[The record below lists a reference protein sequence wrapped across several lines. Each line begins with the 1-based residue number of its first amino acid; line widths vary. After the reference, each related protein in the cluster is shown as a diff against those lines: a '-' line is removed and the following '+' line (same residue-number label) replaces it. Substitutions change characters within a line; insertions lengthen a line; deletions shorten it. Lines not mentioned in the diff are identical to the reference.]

1 MKKRY
6 LFSLVALSVANA
18 CQAASYPTPLGP
30 SQTDFGG
37 AGLLQTPTARM
48 AKEGEFSF
56 NYRDN
61 DQYRFYSISVQ
72 PMPWL
77 ETTVRYTDVRT
88 RKYSNDPS
96 FSGDQ
101 TYKDKSFD
109 VKLRLWEEGYWLPEM
124 SVGMRDIGGTGLFD
138 GEYLVATKAW
148 GPFDFTLGM
157 GWGYLGNSGDVRN
170 PFCDASDRFCTRNNE
185 HAATGGTVDL
195 GDSFRGPAAI
205 FGGVEYQTPWQ
216 PLRLKLEYEGNDYQ
230 GDFAGKLK
238 QDSKFNFGAVY
249 RVTNWADV
257 NMSYERGNTFMAGFT
272 LRTNFNELKP
282 YYAEQSM
289 PVYQPVPQGSEL
301 QQDVVANQLSEL
313 EDKAGFTAPKI
324 QVKDNTLYMTGTQ
337 SKYRYSE
344 DGVERANI
352 ILMNHLPEG
361 VDTLAVTETRYNL
374 PQVTTKT
381 DVSSL
386 RSQLEGYPLGHEQTL
401 QQKRLE
407 PLLPENTDQ
416 GYYIEDDRLS
426 FSLSPTLTQSVGG
439 AESFYMYQIGLLGSA
454 NLWVTD
460 HLLTSGGVF
469 VNLANNYGRFNYT
482 APPPDSQLPRVRTHI
497 REYVGNDVYLND
509 LQANYFQSFGDG
521 IYGQVYG
528 GYLESMFGG
537 VGAEML
543 YRPLDTDWA
552 VGVNANWVKQRD
564 WDDMMRFADYDAVT
578 GHITGYWKP
587 PFADDV
593 LMALSVGQYLAKDKG
608 ATIDLSK
615 RFDSGVVAGVYAT
628 FTDVTREEYGEGSFT
643 KGFYISI
650 PLELMTT
657 SPSRS
662 RTRIGWTPLTRDGGQ
677 MLSRKYQLYGL
688 TSDRD
693 VRFR

>member
-1 MKKRY
+1 MKTRY
-6 LFSLVALSVANA
+6 LLSLVALSVASA
-18 CQAASYPTPLGP
+18 CQAASYPAPLGP

-61 DQYRFYSISVQ
+61 DQYRFYSVSVQ

-77 ETTVRYTDVRT
+77 ETTIRYTDVRT
-88 RKYSNDPS
+88 RKYSSDPS
-96 FSGDQ
+96 FSGSQ

-109 VKLRLWEEGYWLPEM
+109 VKLRLWQEGYWLPEV
-124 SVGMRDIGGTGLFD
+124 SAGVRDIGGTGLFD
-138 GEYLVATKAW
+138 GEYLVASKAW
-148 GPFDFTLGM
+148 GPLDFTLGM
-157 GWGYLGNSGDVRN
+157 GWGYLGNRGDIRN
-170 PFCDASDRFCTRNNE
+170 PFCDVSDRFCERKSVHTS
-185 HAATGGTVDL
+185 TGGTVDL
-195 GDSFRGPAAI
+195 NEAFRGPAAI

-230 GDFAGKLK
+230 DDFAGRLK

-249 RVTNWADV
+249 RVTDWADI
-257 NMSYERGNTFMAGFT
+257 NMSYQRGNTFMAGFT
-272 LRTNFNELKP
+272 LRTNFNELTPAHIDQPKP
-282 YYAEQSM
+282 D
-289 PVYQPVPQGSEL
+289 YQPEPQGKQL
-301 QQDVVANQLSEL
+301 QQDVVANQLSAL
-313 EDKAGFTAPKI
+313 EENAGFSAPKI

-344 DGVERANI
+344 DGIERANI

-361 VDTLAVTETRYNL
+361 IDTLDVTETRYGL
-374 PQVTTKT
+374 PQVTTRT

-386 RSQLEGYPLGHEQTL
+386 RSQLEGYPLGYEQVL
-401 QQKRLE
+401 QQKRLD
-407 PLLPENTDQ
+407 PQLPENTDQ
-416 GYYIEDDRLS
+416 GYYIDDDRLS
-426 FSLSPTLTQSVGG
+426 FTLSPTLTQSVGG
-439 AESFYMYQIGLLGSA
+439 AETFYMYQIGLLGSV
-454 NLWVTD
+454 NWWVTD
-460 HLLTSGGVF
+460 HLLTSGSVF
-469 VNLANNYGRFNYT
+469 VNLTNNYDRFNYT
-482 APPPDSQLPRVRTHI
+482 EPPPDSRLPRVRTHI
-497 REYVGNDVYLND
+497 REYVENDVYIND
-509 LQANYFQSFGDG
+509 LQANYFQSFGHG
-521 IYGQVYG
+521 LYGQVYG

-543 YRPLDTDWA
+543 YRPLDSDWA

-564 WDDMMRFADYDAVT
+564 WDDMMRFTDYDTVT
-578 GHITGYWKP
+578 GHVTGYWKL

-593 LMALSVGQYLAKDKG
+593 LAALSVGEYLAKDKG

-615 RFDSGVVAGVYAT
+615 RFDSGVVAGVYAS
-628 FTDVTREEYGEGSFT
+628 FTDASREEYGEGSFT

-650 PLELMTT
+650 PLELMTN

-662 RTRIGWTPLTRDGGQ
+662 RTQIGWTPLTRDGGQ
-677 MLSRKYQLYGL
+677 MLGRKYQLYGM

>member
-18 CQAASYPTPLGP
+18 CQAASYPAPLGP

-72 PMPWL
+72 AMPWL

-88 RKYSNDPS
+88 RKYSSDPS

-109 VKLRLWEEGYWLPEM
+109 VKVRLWEEGYWLPEV
-124 SVGMRDIGGTGLFD
+124 SAGVRDIGGTGLFD
-138 GEYLVATKAW
+138 GEYLVASKAW
-148 GPFDFTLGM
+148 GPLDFTLGM
-157 GWGYLGNSGDVRN
+157 GWGYLGNSGNVRN
-170 PFCDASDRFCTRNNE
+170 PFCDVGDRFCKRDNSHSTN
-185 HAATGGTVDL
+185 GGTIDL
-195 GDSFRGPAAI
+195 GESFRGPAAI

-230 GDFAGKLK
+230 GDFAGKLT
-238 QDSKFNFGAVY
+238 QDSKFNVGAVY
-249 RVTNWADV
+249 RVTDWADV
-257 NMSYERGNTFMAGFT
+257 NLSYERGNTLMAGVT
-272 LRTNFNELKP
+272 LRTNFNDLTP
-282 YYAEQSM
+282 SHVDQSK
-289 PVYQPVPQGSEL
+289 PVYQPEPQGEQL
-301 QQDVVANQLSEL
+301 QMDVVTNQLSEL
-313 EDKAGFTAPKI
+313 EDQAGFTAPKI

-337 SKYRYSE
+337 SRYRYSE

-352 ILMNHLPEG
+352 ILMNHLPAG
-361 VDTLAVTETRYNL
+361 VDTLDVTETRYNL
-374 PQVTTKT
+374 PQVTTRT
-381 DVSSL
+381 DVKSL
-386 RSQLEGYPLGHEQTL
+386 RSQLEGYPLGQEQTL

-407 PLLPENTDQ
+407 PQLPENVEQ

-439 AESFYMYQIGLLGSA
+439 AESFYLYQIGLLGSA
-454 NLWVTD
+454 SWWATD
-460 HLLTSGGVF
+460 HLLTSGSVF

-497 REYVGNDVYLND
+497 REYVGNDVYIND
-509 LQANYFQSFGDG
+509 LQANYFQSFGNG

-537 VGAEML
+537 VGGELL
-543 YRPLDTDWA
+543 YRPLDSDWA

-564 WDDMMRFADYDAVT
+564 WDDMMRFADYDVVT

-593 LMALSVGQYLAKDKG
+593 LVALSVGQYLAKDKG
-608 ATIDLSK
+608 ATLGLSR
-615 RFDSGVVAGVYAT
+615 RFDSGVVAGVYAS
-628 FTDVTREEYGEGSFT
+628 FTDASQKEYGEGSFT
-643 KGFYISI
+643 KGFYISV
-650 PLELMTT
+650 PLELLTT

-662 RTRIGWTPLTRDGGQ
+662 RAGIGWTPLTRDGGQ
-677 MLSRKYQLYGL
+677 MLSRKYQLYGM

-693 VRFR
+693 ARFR